1 MNRARTSGVYT
12 LPEGLDVQAKLT
24 TVMRRLDDLEAKGVQ
39 EVQIVNDGGNQTNG
53 QQGFQP
59 QGMPS
64 QNFQQQHQASSS
76 NSSLEDM
83 MREFIQKQD
92 KRNEDQ
98 NRINAQTSQEL
109 VDIRT
114 TLSQLAVS
122 LSQEKGKFPA
132 QPQKNPRGVNEVS
145 EVQKE
150 DCNAVITLRN
160 GKEYEGPKLP
170 VSEEDIPARDEP
182 TMEKNVRNEKAFE
195 KYEEVIVSK
204 NKMSVSNHLPFPSAM
219 QRHKVGDKTLE
230 ILEVLKQVKI
240 NIPLLDMIKQVPAY
254 AKFLKDLCTVKRRIK
269 LSKKAFLTEQVSAII
284 ENKAM
289 VKYKDPGCPTISVQ
303 IGDSFVERALL
314 DLGASVNLLPYSIY
328 KQLGLGELKATTITL
343 SLADRSIKVPRGVV
357 EDVLVQVEK
366 FYYPVDFVVLDT
378 EPLKKGMNSVPII
391 LGRPFLATANALIN
405 CRNGLMQ
412 LSFGNMTVEMN
423 VFNLCKQPMDHDD
436 VENEEA
442 CLIEVLVQEHTE
454 KLMEENIDEFFSTIV
469 KEECVQVATE
479 WKEKYT
485 IQSLNSVEND
495 EESKKE
501 EVEISKPE
509 LKPLPH
515 GLKYV
520 YLEANEEKPV
530 VISATLT
537 EEQEMKLLK
546 VLKENQ
552 RAIGWSISD
561 LKGINPLICT
571 HHIYLEE
578 NAKPVRQPQRRLNP
592 LMQDVVRNEVLKL
605 LDAGIIYPI
614 SDSSWVSPTQVVP
627 KKSGITVMKN
637 DEGELIPTRLT
648 TGIQVDPAKIELIS
662 KLPSPTTVK
671 EVRQFLGHAGFYR
684 RFIQDFS
691 KIAQPLCALLLKD
704 AEFIWTKAC
713 QEAFKRLKSLLT
725 SAPIVRSPNWSLP
738 FELMCDASD
747 YAVGAVLG
755 QREDGKP
762 YVVYYASKTLNDAQ
776 KNYTTTEKKL
786 LAVVFALD
794 KFRNYLLG
802 TSIVIFTDHSAL
814 KYLLNKK
821 DVKARLIR
829 WILLL
834 QEFNIQIK
842 DKQGVENVVADHLS
856 RVKVESHFEEAQIND
871 EFPDDA
877 LCAVE
882 KLPWFA
888 NIVNY
893 LATGE
898 LPSEWNMETKKYFL
912 SRAKHYAWDDPY
924 LYKFCPDQIMRR
936 CVPEDEQ
943 QDILRMC
950 HEGACGGHFAS
961 RKTSAKI
968 LHSGFYW
975 PTMFKDCNTH
985 CKSCPQCQQLGKIN
999 TRYQM
1004 PQNHICVVEVFDCW
1018 GLDFMGPFP
1027 PSFGNLYIL
1036 VGVDYVSK
1044 WVEAVACKSNDHKVV
1059 LKFLKE
1065 NIFSRFGIPR
1075 AIISDG
1081 GSHFCNKPFSTLLQ
1095 KYGVRH
1101 KVSTPY
1107 HPQTNGQAE
1116 LANREIKRILTKVVN
1131 TTRKDWST
1139 KLSDALW
1146 AYRTAYKTVLGM
1158 SPYRIVYGKACHLLV
1173 ELKHRAY
1180 WAIKK
1185 MNFDSDQAG
1194 AKRKYDLNELEAYRN
1209 ESYECLRNARE
1220 KHKFYHDKLILRR
1233 EFKQGEKVLL
1243 YDSKL
1248 HIFPGKLRSRWNGP
1262 YVVKEVFPYGTVTI
1276 QNPRTGNEFKVNGQ
1290 RLKHFIERF
1299 ETQEEN
1305 LHFLDGDVQKG

>member
-1 MNRARTSGVYT
+1 
-12 LPEGLDVQAKLT
+12 
-24 TVMRRLDDLEAKGVQ
+24 
-39 EVQIVNDGGNQTNG
+39 
-53 QQGFQP
+53 
-59 QGMPS
+59 
-64 QNFQQQHQASSS
+64 
-76 NSSLEDM
+76 
-83 MREFIQKQD
+83 
-92 KRNEDQ
+92 
-98 NRINAQTSQEL
+98 
-109 VDIRT
+109 
-114 TLSQLAVS
+114 
-122 LSQEKGKFPA
+122 
-132 QPQKNPRGVNEVS
+132 
-145 EVQKE
+145 
-150 DCNAVITLRN
+150 
-160 GKEYEGPKLP
+160 
-170 VSEEDIPARDEP
+170 
-182 TMEKNVRNEKAFE
+182 
-195 KYEEVIVSK
+195 
-204 NKMSVSNHLPFPSAM
+204 MSVSNHLPFPSAM

-314 DLGASVNLLPYSIY
+314 DLGAN
-328 KQLGLGELKATTITL
+328 
-343 SLADRSIKVPRGVV
+343 RSIKVPRGVV

-442 CLIEVLVQEHTE
+442 CLIEALVQEHTE

-546 VLKENQ
+546 VLKENK

-648 TGIQVDPAKIELIS
+648 TGWRVCIDFRKLNAVTKKDHFPLPFLDQVLERVAGHDYYCFLDGYSGYFQIAIALEDQEKTTFTCPFGTYAYRRMPFGLCNAPPHFKGVVLGHIISKEGIQVDPAKIELIS

-671 EVRQFLGHAGFYR
+671 E
-684 RFIQDFS
+684 
-691 KIAQPLCALLLKD
+691 D

-725 SAPIVRSPNWSLP
+725 TAPIVRSPNWSLP

-776 KNYTTTEKKL
+776 KNYTTTEKEL

-821 DVKARLIR
+821 DAKARLIR

-968 LHSGFYW
+968 LQSGFYW
-975 PTMFKDCNTH
+975 PTMFKDC
-985 CKSCPQCQQLGKIN
+985 
-999 TRYQM
+999 
-1004 PQNHICVVEVFDCW
+1004 FDCW

-1044 WVEAVACKSNDHKVV
+1044 WVEAVACKSNDHKV
-1059 LKFLKE
+1059 
-1065 NIFSRFGIPR
+1065 
-1075 AIISDG
+1075 
-1081 GSHFCNKPFSTLLQ
+1081 

-1131 TTRKDWST
+1131 TTRKDC
-1139 KLSDALW
+1139 
-1146 AYRTAYKTVLGM
+1146 M
-1158 SPYRIVYGKACHLLV
+1158 SLPV
-1173 ELKHRAY
+1173 ELEHRAY
-1180 WAIKK
+1180 WAVKK